1 MSPYL
6 ILVMAHSGIRY
17 LVVLVGIIAV
27 LYAAYGLIAR
37 PAWSSAANY
46 VHLAFSWVVRIN
58 FLLGAILW
66 VWGQAWTRGIA
77 LAVTHPLL
85 MIAAV
90 ALTEMLMV
98 RRKKASGD
106 RDTWRLFLAG
116 TGLPLLFILVGV
128 VVVVG
133 NVFGSNY

>member
-17 LVVLVGIIAV
+17 LVVLVGVIAV
-27 LYAAYGLIAR
+27 LYALYGLLAR
-37 PAWSSAANY
+37 QPWSSAANS

-58 FLLGAILW
+58 VLLGLILF
-66 VWGQAWTRGIA
+66 VWGQWWNGSTAIA
-77 LAVTHPLL
+77 ITHPLL
-85 MIAAV
+85 MIVAV
-90 ALTEMLMV
+90 ALTEMLMA
-98 RRKKASGD
+98 RRKRATGD

-116 TGLPLLFILVGV
+116 TVLPLFFIIVGV

-133 NVFGSNY
+133 NVVGSRS